1 MSGIKTE
8 FGLTIPDDL
17 LIQQIR
23 GQIMGV
29 RKELTLAK
37 QKRVGLQAA
46 IDSREKY
53 LARLEA
59 QLVLSGPVQLADAMR
74 AG

>member
-1 MSGIKTE
+1 MKPELFSQSPEQISR
-8 FGLTIPDDL
+8 
-17 LIQQIR
+17 IQQDISA
-23 GQIMGV
+23 V